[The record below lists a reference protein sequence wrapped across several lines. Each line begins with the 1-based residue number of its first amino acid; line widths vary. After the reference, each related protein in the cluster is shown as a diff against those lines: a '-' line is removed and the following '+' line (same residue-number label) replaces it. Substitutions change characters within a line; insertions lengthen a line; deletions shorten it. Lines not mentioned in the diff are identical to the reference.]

1 MLSYLVND
9 NREDKKTKGVN
20 KNVDGKISHNEY
32 KDISLNKQNGLNVV
46 IPPIF
51 YTTNITTKVAQNVI
65 HDRWKAAWISKVL
78 SVGVNLLES
87 LD

>member
-46 IPPIF
+46 IPLYF
-51 YTTNITTKVAQNVI
+51 T
-65 HDRWKAAWISKVL
+65 
-78 SVGVNLLES
+78 LLI
-87 LD
+87 

>member
-65 HDRWKAAWISKVL
+65 YDRWKAA
-78 SVGVNLLES
+78 
-87 LD
+87 